1 MSRETCL
8 EKIKKLP
15 LQPGVYIMKDR
26 EKNIIYVGKA
36 KKLRNRVSQYFVGT
50 HLPKVEQMVRRIDD
64 FDYIV
69 TPGETEA
76 LILENNLIKLH
87 RPKYNILLKDDKTYP
102 YLALDRTA
110 AFPRLT
116 LCRKRLKDGK
126 IYFGPFASGGT
137 VRDIKRQTER
147 LFGLVTCVPK
157 KDTRPCLSYRI
168 GQCCGP
174 CAGKVTREEYEQRVE
189 QALSFLKGDYKKT
202 LRDMRTQME
211 RHAEAL
217 EFEQAAALRDRIR
230 SIERLGEGQIID
242 IAPDIEQDVFGTARS
257 DGKICISVMTVA
269 DGKVRR
275 QERFFPDGAEEAPL
289 QSFIERYYSDMEH
302 VPPRVVMRETR
313 ETDPVLWAWLS
324 EKRGGRVEGV
334 TPKRGVHLR
343 LLEMAEKN
351 AAEGLQMRLSVQ
363 KKAHRTSVSLAE
375 FLGRK
380 DPVQRIEMYDISH
393 FGEDAMVGG
402 MIVWQGGA
410 CKKTLYRRFDLH
422 QRVIDDYA
430 ATREVLTR
438 RLERYE
444 NNDPKFTPA
453 PDVILMDGGKGHVA
467 AVREI
472 VKEYLP
478 DCALF
483 GLVKDGRHRT
493 RALVTEDG
501 REIGLSGQ
509 PQWFAFFTAL
519 QDEVHRYAITS
530 MQNKKSRKMT
540 RSALLDV
547 PGLGEKR
554 VKILFEHF
562 KTEKAI
568 READPA
574 AIAALPGIPK
584 NAAAA
589 LYEYFHGEEKRE

>member
-15 LQPGVYIMKDR
+15 LAPGVYIMKDR
-26 EKNIIYVGKA
+26 DGNIIYVGKA
-36 KKLRNRVSQYFVGT
+36 KKLKNRVGQYFVGN
-50 HLPKVEQMVRRIDD
+50 HLPKVEQMVRRVDD

-69 TPGETEA
+69 APSETEA

-102 YLALDRTA
+102 YLALDKNA
-110 AFPRLT
+110 GWPRLT
-116 LCRKRLKDGK
+116 LCRRREKDGK
-126 IYFGPFASGGT
+126 VYFGPFASGGT
-137 VRDIKRQTER
+137 VRDIKRQTEQ

-157 KDTRPCLSYRI
+157 RGTRPCLSYRI

-174 CAGKVTREEYEQRVE
+174 CTGRVSREEYDERVA

-202 LRDMRTQME
+202 LREMRSQME

-242 IAPDIEQDVFGTARS
+242 VAPDIEQDVFGLAAAEDR
-257 DGKICISVMTVA
+257 ICISVMTVS

-275 QERFFPDGAEEAPL
+275 QERFFPDGAEERVL

-302 VPPRVVMRETR
+302 IPPRVVLRESG
-313 ETDPVLWAWLS
+313 EIEPVLWDWLT
-324 EKRGGRVEGV
+324 EKRGTKTGGV
-334 TPKRGVHLR
+334 FPKRGVHLK

-351 AAEGLQMRLSVQ
+351 AAEGLEMRLSLQ
-363 KKAHRTSVSLAE
+363 KKAHRLSVGLSE
-375 FLGRK
+375 FLGLEK
-380 DPVQRIEMYDISH
+380 PVGRIEMYDISH

-402 MIVWQGGA
+402 MVVWQNGGL
-410 CKKTLYRRFDLH
+410 KKSLYRRFNIR
-422 QRVIDDYA
+422 QGFIDDYG
-430 ATREVLTR
+430 ATREVFRR
-438 RLERYE
+438 RLERYKNGE
-444 NNDPKFTPA
+444 TGFAEA
-453 PDVILMDGGKGHVA
+453 PDVILTDGGRGHLS
-467 AVREI
+467 AVEEI
-472 VKEYLP
+472 VREYLP

-493 RALVTEDG
+493 RALVTPSGE
-501 REIGLSGQ
+501 EIGLAGV
-509 PQWFAFFTAL
+509 PRWFSFFTML
-519 QDEVHRYAITS
+519 QDEAHRYAITT
-530 MQNKKSRKMT
+530 MQNKKSKMMT
-540 RSALLDV
+540 RSGLFDV

-554 VKILFEHF
+554 ARVIMDHF
-562 KTEKAI
+562 KTM
-568 READPA
+568 EALRGADLEA
-574 AIAALPGIPK
+574 LRALPGIPE

-589 LYEYFHGEEKRE
+589 LYEYLHGERK